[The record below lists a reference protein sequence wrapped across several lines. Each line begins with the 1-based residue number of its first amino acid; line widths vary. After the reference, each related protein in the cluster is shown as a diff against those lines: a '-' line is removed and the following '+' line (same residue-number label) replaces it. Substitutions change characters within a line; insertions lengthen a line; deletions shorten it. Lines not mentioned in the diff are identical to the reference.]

1 MDCYYH
7 GYSGGPGGPCQS
19 CERENGP
26 HSGYYRRKAERIKEA
41 EAMEKRLKREEGKP

>member
-7 GYSGGPGGPCQS
+7 GYSGGPGGPCEA

-26 HSGYYRRKAERIKEA
+26 SAGYYKAKAELHKA
-41 EAMEKRLKREEGKP
+41 QGAMKKRLEDEKRG